1 MISIND
7 STVAKDINLA
17 FLFKFILIQ
26 FFIIN
31 DITLFKQTLQTTKSN
46 QMVFLYTKKHR
57 FLVFY
62 AFLQLELI

>member
-31 DITLFKQTLQTTKSN
+31 DITLFK
-46 QMVFLYTKKHR
+46 
-57 FLVFY
+57 
-62 AFLQLELI
+62 

>member
-7 STVAKDINLA
+7 STVAKDINLT

-31 DITLFKQTLQTTKSN
+31 DITLFK
-46 QMVFLYTKKHR
+46 
-57 FLVFY
+57 
-62 AFLQLELI
+62 